1 MNRDEVVKELTL
13 GSLDDALIT
22 LYGNH
27 EETLAAQRKRY
38 IKAIRSFETIY
49 PESEDISIFSA
60 PGRSEICGNHTD
72 HQHGCVLAA
81 AIDLDAIAIVS
92 FHNDHVIRLQSVGYE
107 PDSAGWPSR
116 PARPASW

>member
-13 GSLDDALIT
+13 GGFDDALIP
-22 LYGNH
+22 LYGDH
-27 EETLAAQRKRY
+27 EETLAVQRGRY

-81 AIDLDAIAIVS
+81 TIWVYNRKKKGLPRHWYGGWFPS
-92 FHNDHVIRLQSVGYE
+92 FTIWG
-107 PDSAGWPSR
+107 
-116 PARPASW
+116 